1 MDSEIWHSQWRN
13 SIKANGLEESR
24 IKRSWEDA
32 CWAISTVRRSQTIVM
47 CIWANRKWGS
57 YIGVF
62 EMCDH
67 HFLFEFPTKIMA
79 EHTLTGD
86 WSGKRKH
93 YICHGGLRHLVAWRK
108 IVDMPELGLE
118 YWASL

>member
-1 MDSEIWHSQWRN
+1 
-13 SIKANGLEESR
+13 
-24 IKRSWEDA
+24 
-32 CWAISTVRRSQTIVM
+32 M
-47 CIWANRKWGS
+47 CIWANTKWGS

-93 YICHGGLRHLVAWRK
+93 YICHGGLWHLLGEKKMMKEIKKDAEGESKTKKLSSK
-108 IVDMPELGLE
+108 IISDVLT
-118 YWASL
+118 